1 MWIALLLSAV
11 APDPAPPGVTPRPS
25 LKTVVRVGPM
35 TVAPQEVYV
44 RPVVPPYE
52 PPSDFGRKTVEGDAV
67 GRSGRGAG
75 RPDAEADYLTA
86 VAARRDQAQALMGPL
101 DGLWRVTDADG
112 RHLLDL
118 SLTDR
123 GPGRSLDGVWL
134 GRTPSGAPRSTP
146 VTVLSRTDDRV
157 RIGLG
162 EHLTLDLTRG
172 PDGWRGDL
180 SEAGERRAAILRPI
194 GG

>member
-11 APDPAPPGVTPRPS
+11 APDPAPPGVTPRPA
-25 LKTVVRVGPM
+25 LETVLRVGPM
-35 TVAPQEVYV
+35 TAARQEVYV

-52 PPSDFGRKTVEGDAV
+52 PPSDFGRKAVEGDAV

-75 RPDAEADYLTA
+75 RPDAEADYLSA

-101 DGLWRVTDADG
+101 DGLWRVIDADG

-123 GPGRSLDGVWL
+123 GPSRSLDGVWL
-134 GRTPSGAPRSTP
+134 GRTPSGAPRSAP

-162 EHLTLDLTRG
+162 QGLALELTRG